1 MISSRR
7 CGDQTGTTLL
17 AANIC
22 LAGRSALTLSLF
34 LRSRPHLLPLQSLL
48 LFLLEVFLP
57 LKPLALSLLAG
68 FGLGLLPLEK
78 EINESQSDNLPI
90 TTAHV
95 EKPHEGHTKN
105 FGKKNTKKNL
115 VINLTNI
122 PSAYIGLY
130 NKLKE

>member
-90 TTAHV
+90 TTAHMWKNHMKDIRKTL
-95 EKPHEGHTKN
+95 EKKTH
-105 FGKKNTKKNL
+105 KKKIL
-115 VINLTNI
+115 
-122 PSAYIGLY
+122 
-130 NKLKE
+130 